1 YSVADEINIP
11 GVFTIGGHGTPTSIE
26 SATRSIMTAKDLAYL
41 IKFDGNYKDGMT
53 VWLFSCNTGKG
64 QNSFASQLA
73 KELHTNVIGPDTLWT
88 WWGRGTNGK
97 LKMDTVL
104 TAPTNLNSNKDLM
117 AITTKDLGNWITYG
131 PSGHPISN
139 MQGTPE
145 KPIRKQNN
153 YY

>member
-1 YSVADEINIP
+1 
-11 GVFTIGGHGTPTSIE
+11 
-26 SATRSIMTAKDLAYL
+26 MTAKDLAYL

-97 LKMDTVL
+97 LKMDIVL

-145 KPIRKQNN
+145 KPSDIR
-153 YY
+153 

>member
-1 YSVADEINIP
+1 
-11 GVFTIGGHGTPTSIE
+11 
-26 SATRSIMTAKDLAYL
+26 
-41 IKFDGNYKDGMT
+41 
-53 VWLFSCNTGKG
+53 

-145 KPIRKQNN
+145 KPSDIR
-153 YY
+153 

>member
-1 YSVADEINIP
+1 
-11 GVFTIGGHGTPTSIE
+11 
-26 SATRSIMTAKDLAYL
+26 MTAKDLAYL

-117 AITTKDLGNWITYG
+117 AITTKDLVDSIGQRNSYVKTWGCGGFLNETNIYSRG
-131 PSGHPISN
+131 KSLCF
-139 MQGTPE
+139 
-145 KPIRKQNN
+145 
-153 YY
+153 

>member
-1 YSVADEINIP
+1 MRLISRAFSQSGAWY
-11 GVFTIGGHGTPTSIE
+11 PTSIE

-88 WWGRGTNGK
+88 WWGEE
-97 LKMDTVL
+97 
-104 TAPTNLNSNKDLM
+104 LM
-117 AITTKDLGNWITYG
+117 V
-131 PSGHPISN
+131 S
-139 MQGTPE
+139 
-145 KPIRKQNN
+145 
-153 YY
+153 